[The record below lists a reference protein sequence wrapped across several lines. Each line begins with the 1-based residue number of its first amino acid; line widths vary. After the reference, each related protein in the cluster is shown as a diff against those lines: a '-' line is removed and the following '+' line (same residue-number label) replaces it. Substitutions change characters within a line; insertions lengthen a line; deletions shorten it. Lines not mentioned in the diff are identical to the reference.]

1 MKVKKSFYKKFLDKM
16 ERCIQFEQRAER
28 ELYYQELKHLSGLQ
42 REKIGR
48 AILTLQKKRLGRT
61 LGGRWLWRFF
71 KKDSEALPD
80 HQIKVG
86 DLVLCSSGKPHLS
99 SDPVGT
105 VTEVTKFSLTVTF
118 EEDVHSLPGNPF
130 CRLDLISNEVTFQRM
145 LQAIEKLRKGKGKTQ
160 MLRNILFGYTK
171 PKCGIWK
178 EEIQWGNEKL
188 NEFQKEAVKRCLGAQ
203 AFHLIHG
210 PFGTG
215 KTTTCVELILQLVKR
230 GEKVLACADSNT
242 AVDNLVE
249 GLSSYPHLKI
259 VRLGHP
265 ARVSPFLLSFC
276 LDYQVENHPDY
287 PEVKKMLDEKA
298 SLKEERKKYERP
310 IPSRRRGMTDKEI
323 QRYARKGMGARG
335 LSSQQIHNLSRWIAL
350 QHRIDFLNKKIN
362 ELETRIIQ
370 EILRSADVVCA
381 TNTTAGVE
389 WLDSLHFD
397 SVIVDEATQATEP
410 SCYISLL
417 RGNRFFLAG
426 DHKQLP
432 PTILSLDAQRE
443 GLGYT
448 LFERLLN
455 LYAHFPISSLLQ
467 EQYRMNETLATF
479 PSQTFYEGKV
489 YTAESVR
496 GIHLRDLLIKTPRRG
511 SELERA
517 VLHNI
522 PIVFLDTAGAFSEF
536 QSPGSTSRENITEA
550 QVLLECARW
559 LVNYGVSPRQI
570 GIIAP
575 YKDQVEW
582 MRLHSPLDGVEI
594 HTVDGFQGREKE
606 IILLS
611 FVRSNPEQ
619 DIGFLI
625 DPRRL
630 NVSLTRA
637 KRKLIM
643 VGDAQTLCSSPLF
656 ASLINFVKERG
667 IVLSLEKEWLNSIV

>member
-1 MKVKKSFYKKFLDKM
+1 MKKSFYKKFLDKM
-16 ERCIQFEQRAER
+16 ERCVQLEQRAER
-28 ELYYQELKHLSGLQ
+28 ELYFQELKHLTGQQ
-42 REKIGR
+42 RQEIGR
-48 AILTLQKKRLGRT
+48 ALLNLQKKKLGRS

-71 KKDSEALPD
+71 KKGSEPLPD

-86 DLVLCSSGKPHLS
+86 DLVLCSDGKPRLLS
-99 SDPVGT
+99 GPVGT
-105 VTEVTKFSLTVTF
+105 VTEVTKYFLTVAF

-130 CRLDLISNEVTFQRM
+130 CRLDLISNEVTFKRM
-145 LQAIEKLRKGKGKTQ
+145 LHAIEKLRKGKGKTQ
-160 MLRNILFGYTK
+160 LLRNILFGYSK
-171 PKCGIWK
+171 PRCGVGK
-178 EEIQWGNEKL
+178 EEIKWWNERL
-188 NEFQKEAVKRCLGAQ
+188 NEYQKEAVRRCLSSQ

-215 KTTTCVELILQLVKR
+215 KTTTCVELILQLVQK

-249 GLSSYPHLKI
+249 GLSAYPHLKI

-265 ARVSPFLLSFC
+265 ARVSPFLLSFS

-287 PEVKKMLDEKA
+287 PEVKKLRNEKA
-298 SLKEERKKYERP
+298 SLKEEQKKYESP
-310 IPSRRRGMTDKEI
+310 TPSRRRGMTDKEI
-323 QRYARKGMGARG
+323 QRYARKGMGVRG
-335 LSSQQIHNLSRWIAL
+335 LSSQQIHSLSRWIAL
-350 QHRIDFLNKKIN
+350 QHRIDFLNKKTY

-370 EILRSADVVCA
+370 EILSFADVVCA

-410 SCYISLL
+410 SCYIPLL

-432 PTILSLDAQRE
+432 PTILSFDAQKE

-448 LFERLLN
+448 LFERLLD

-467 EQYRMNETLATF
+467 EQYRMNETLAAF

-489 YTAESVR
+489 YTAKSVQ
-496 GIHLRDLLIKTPRRG
+496 GIYLRDLLIKTPRRG
-511 SELERA
+511 TPLERA
-517 VLHNI
+517 ILNDV
-522 PIVFLDTAGAFSEF
+522 PIIFLDTHGVFPEF
-536 QSPGSTSRENITEA
+536 QSPGSTSRENIAEA
-550 QVLLECARW
+550 QVLLECTQY
-559 LVNYGVSPRQI
+559 LVNYGVFPRQI

-582 MRLHSPLDGVEI
+582 MRLHSPPDGVEI

-606 IILLS
+606 VILLS

-619 DIGFLI
+619 DIGFLA

-656 ASLINFVKERG
+656 VSMINFVREKG
-667 IVLSLEKEWLNSIV
+667 IVLSLEKEWLKSTV